1 MLKLTNRN
9 IEDLISKF
17 KAKEQESF
25 VNIDNDLKPQQ
36 RKYEERFL
44 SFEGL
49 PAYKQL
55 KLQFKVAQNTGIKLP
70 YFVEHDAMAKDVTN
84 IAGKQYLNFSSYDY
98 LGLNG
103 DPRINAAVTE
113 AANRYGTSAGASR
126 LVAGERPIHRKLEKA
141 LAEHYGQEAAL
152 AFVSGYATNVTTI
165 ATLFGSEDVI
175 FVDKLAHNSLM
186 TGALSSGAHR
196 IVYPHNDISALKKLL
211 SIHRDRYQ
219 RALIVTEGIFSMDG
233 NFAPLP
239 ELIALK
245 QEFGAFLMVDEAHA
259 LGVAGVHGFG
269 SFDHFKIDPKEVDI
283 WMGTLS
289 KSLCSCGGYIAGSS
303 VLIELLKYKASA
315 FVYSVAL
322 APVLAAAALETLNLL
337 HTEKHRVEKLQE
349 NCSFALQKAKELNLN
364 TGLAQGTAILPLI
377 VGSSLQA
384 VFLSNLIYEQGVCAL
399 PIIYPVVEEGA
410 ARLRLFLSA
419 SHSHEEILRALT
431 IIKECSK
438 KAEFMEQDFIEHS
451 KDSALGKE
459 V

>member
-1 MLKLTNRN
+1 
-9 IEDLISKF
+9 
-17 KAKEQESF
+17 
-25 VNIDNDLKPQQ
+25 
-36 RKYEERFL
+36 
-44 SFEGL
+44 
-49 PAYKQL
+49 
-55 KLQFKVAQNTGIKLP
+55 
-70 YFVEHDAMAKDVTN
+70 
-84 IAGKQYLNFSSYDY
+84 
-98 LGLNG
+98 
-103 DPRINAAVTE
+103 
-113 AANRYGTSAGASR
+113 
-126 LVAGERPIHRKLEKA
+126 
-141 LAEHYGQEAAL
+141 
-152 AFVSGYATNVTTI
+152 
-165 ATLFGSEDVI
+165 
-175 FVDKLAHNSLM
+175 
-186 TGALSSGAHR
+186 
-196 IVYPHNDISALKKLL
+196 
-211 SIHRDRYQ
+211 
-219 RALIVTEGIFSMDG
+219 MDG

-259 LGVAGVHGFG
+259 LGVAGVNGFG
-269 SFDHFKIDPKEVDI
+269 SFEHFKIDPKEVDI

-438 KAEFMEQDFIEHS
+438 KAELMEQDFIEHS